1 MGDVSRTK
9 GGMFFSFTHNKHLGH
24 FHGGSAMLVLSRK
37 PGESII
43 ISNDIKIIILE
54 IRGNRVRVGIAA
66 PEDVPISRAELNE
79 FWIEP
84 TADEPVL
91 AR

>member
-1 MGDVSRTK
+1 
-9 GGMFFSFTHNKHLGH
+9 
-24 FHGGSAMLVLSRK
+24 MLVLSRK
-37 PGESII
+37 SGESIVI
-43 ISNDIKIIILE
+43 GHDIKITILE

-66 PEDVPISRAELNE
+66 PENVLISRAELNE